1 MKKLLL
7 DNTKIRKI
15 DTSNMADLVM
25 LSIDQTLISEIDTS
39 ALSCLET
46 LDVSNS

>member
-7 DNTKIRKI
+7 DNTYIRKI
-15 DTSNMADLVM
+15 DTTHMGDLVM
-25 LSIDQTLISEIDTS
+25 LSIDQTLINEIDTS
-39 ALSCLET
+39 SLRCLET